1 MVILFVTT
9 MAYGAVH
16 QAILAIAY
24 ILIGIIVTLWV
35 ADALKR
41 GELTIDRSYLQLP
54 LLAAG
59 IYGIIQVIPFSTVTI
74 GGVDGIS
81 RTITLDPFVTKVSAM
96 HFFALLAY
104 FSLLLT
110 YLNSAAR
117 LRKIAA
123 FIGLF
128 GFGYAF
134 FAILQSILSPT
145 SIYGIYERPFLQPF
159 GSFVSRNNFAA
170 WMEMAIAIPLA
181 ALLLGNVKKDRRLLY
196 ITAVAL
202 MGISL
207 VASGSRG
214 GLVVLL
220 VEIILLLFISLAQ
233 KRGKL
238 GLRILLASGLIAVI
252 VAGTAFVGIESSLT
266 RITDQEQGA
275 PDSASRPKMWGNA
288 IKIIGDNM
296 PFGVGLGAFGTAYTR
311 YDESSGME
319 RVEQAHNDFLQVLS
333 DGGIVGGV
341 IGIAF
346 LILFIQTGR
355 QALKVSNDQR
365 RALAAGAFAG
375 TFGVLVHSLFDFVL
389 HTTAIALLFL
399 TLLAILIRSKEEYA
413 DDAPNEPEE
422 RERRRSRKRIVAS

>member
-24 ILIGIIVTLWV
+24 ILLAVIVALW
-35 ADALKR
+35 ASDALRR
-41 GELTIDRSYLQLP
+41 GELVLDRSYLQVP

-59 IYGIIQVIPFSTVTI
+59 IYGIIQVIPFGTI
-74 GGVDGIS
+74 AAGGVEGIS
-81 RTITLDPFVTKVSAM
+81 RTISVDPFVTKVSAV
-96 HFFALLAY
+96 HFFALLVY

-117 LRKIAA
+117 LRNLAI
-123 FIGLF
+123 FIGFF

-145 SIYGIYERPFLQPF
+145 SIYGIYERPFTQPF
-159 GSFVSRNNFAA
+159 GSFVSRNNFAG

-181 ALLLGNVKKDRRLLY
+181 PLLLGTVKKDKRLLY

-220 VEIILLLFISLAQ
+220 VEIIFLLFISVAQ

-238 GLRILLASGLIAVI
+238 GLRLLLASGLIAAI
-252 VAGTAFVGIESSLT
+252 VAGTAFVGIEGSLT

-275 PDSASRPKMWGNA
+275 PDTASRPKMWGNA
-288 IKIIGDNM
+288 VKIIADNM
-296 PFGVGLGAFGTAYTR
+296 PFGVGLGAFGTAYTK
-311 YDESSGME
+311 YDPSSGME
-319 RVEQAHNDFLQVLS
+319 RVEQAHNDYLQVLS
-333 DGGIVGGV
+333 DGGLVGGV

-346 LILFIQTGR
+346 LFFFIQTGR
-355 QALKVSNDQR
+355 QACGVSNDHR

-375 TFGVLVHSLFDFVL
+375 TFGVLIHSLFDFVL

-399 TLLAILIRSKEEYA
+399 TLLAILVRSKEAYP
-413 DDAPNEPEE
+413 DDVKNETDE
-422 RERRRSRKRIVAS
+422 RERRKVRKRITAN